1 MNLFK
6 KYYCLLPLLLI
17 ITEVTVN
24 LTVNFNPTLNP
35 LTPQNNF
42 QNLLF
47 DYFHTAKIYPIQL
60 TVRDFQND
68 IDFYLQNPDRTT
80 YQVIFSSE
88 KDALK
93 QVTALQKL
101 IKIANIKDSDIKF
114 IDLNSSRPYA
124 TF

>member
-101 IKIANIKDSDIKF
+101 IKIANIKDNDIKF
-114 IDLNSSRPYA
+114 IDLSSSRPYA